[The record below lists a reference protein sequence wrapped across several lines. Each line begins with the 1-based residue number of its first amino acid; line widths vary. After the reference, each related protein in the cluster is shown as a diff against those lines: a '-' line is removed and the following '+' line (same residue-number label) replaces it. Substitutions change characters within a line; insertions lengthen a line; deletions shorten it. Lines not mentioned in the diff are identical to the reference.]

1 VGLRRSS
8 GTTPAITSPRP
19 AVETIIQ
26 DNQTNTPRSLAY
38 AEMRLILAKILFHF
52 DLELVQ
58 PGQDWMSGQR
68 VFALWEKPALEV
80 RLTPVKR

>member
-1 VGLRRSS
+1 
-8 GTTPAITSPRP
+8 
-19 AVETIIQ
+19 
-26 DNQTNTPRSLAY
+26 
-38 AEMRLILAKILFHF
+38 MRLILAKILFHF

-80 RLTPVKR
+80 RLTPVVR